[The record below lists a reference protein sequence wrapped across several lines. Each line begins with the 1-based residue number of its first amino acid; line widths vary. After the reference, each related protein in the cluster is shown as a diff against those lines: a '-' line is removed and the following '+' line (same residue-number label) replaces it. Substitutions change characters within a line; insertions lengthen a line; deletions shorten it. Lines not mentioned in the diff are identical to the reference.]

1 MDGVEFWTPTSTRN
15 PISIYQFKW
24 LSYLSC
30 IVQGKKTLFED
41 TNLTTDT
48 LVTYLVVGTKWW
60 DG

>member
-30 IVQGKKTLFED
+30 IVQGKKTLFGQRPFMLMVVH
-41 TNLTTDT
+41 NK
-48 LVTYLVVGTKWW
+48 TYN
-60 DG
+60 